1 MDICRCNIE
10 KYTGNL
16 ENDENILLCNICGK
30 IDLRADDQSIQYHDD
45 IDEIAELQ
53 PLNIQERYGT
63 SRKTYSSSKN
73 ET

>member
-45 IDEIAELQ
+45 IAEEL
-53 PLNIQERYGT
+53 T
-63 SRKTYSSSKN
+63 STIGQVVTDQFENTQQYI
-73 ET
+73 TD